1 MTFNKFKSE
10 QYKVFIQNQKLTI
23 ALVAMIIVNLILG
36 VYILTF
42 ATNSRTVFLPSFNAT
57 QEFWVSGREV
67 SSTYLEQIGRY
78 IADVLW
84 NVHPDNIK
92 NVKPAV
98 LPLVPSDRRNE
109 VERAITQQLSYISDN
124 AIVRLFQ
131 PVSIDYQSERNAI
144 YVRGLLKEMTGD
156 IVALN
161 KTTTLRI
168 QYKIENGRFWL
179 LGIAEVER
187 KNQ

>member
-1 MTFNKFKSE
+1 MTFDKFKSE

-23 ALVAMIIVNLILG
+23 ALVAVIIVNLILG

-84 NVHPDNIK
+84 NVSVDNAK
-92 NVKPAV
+92 NVKSAI
-98 LPLVPSDRRNE
+98 LPLAPSEYWND
-109 VERAITQQLSYISDN
+109 VDRAISRQLSYITDN
-124 AIVRLFQ
+124 AITRVFH
-131 PVSIDYQSERNAI
+131 PTGIDYRSERNAI
-144 YVRGLLKEMTGD
+144 YVRGTLKEMTGD
-156 IVALN
+156 VVALN